1 MSKYIW
7 FLKLKYWCLISLKN
21 IFWSILTIY
30 VFLNWEKCISMEFFK
45 SFNGN
50 NILFIIW
57 LLMIIFTIYD
67 IKIKGFQVDE
77 RYKAKEQQA
86 ELLTKYYESIIIN
99 EKVKGKNYKN
109 ILNDNFNMVNSQYE
123 MNNIKANLENC
134 QNEINNAKQKVKEI
148 SKNSNRG
155 DI

>member
-21 IFWSILTIY
+21 IFWIILTIY
-30 VFLNWEKCISMEFFK
+30 VLSNWEKCISMQFF
-45 SFNGN
+45 SNFNGN

-57 LLMIIFTIYD
+57 LLMAIFAIYD
-67 IKIKGFQVDE
+67 IEIKWIKIG
-77 RYKAKEQQA
+77 YKKYKDIKQQI
-86 ELLTKYYESIIIN
+86 ELLNNSYKLIIMN
-99 EKVKGKNYKN
+99 KKNDDKN